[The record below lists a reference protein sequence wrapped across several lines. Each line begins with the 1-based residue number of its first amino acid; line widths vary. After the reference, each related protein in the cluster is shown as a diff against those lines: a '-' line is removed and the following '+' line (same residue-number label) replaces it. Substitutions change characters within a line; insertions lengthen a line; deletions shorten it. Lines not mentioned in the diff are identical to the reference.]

1 MSTIDQINI
10 PDLGDV
16 DEVEVI
22 EVCVDVGQKV
32 ESEDSIMILET
43 DKAAMEI
50 PASVD
55 GEVKNILISVGD
67 MVKQGMPFVEIEV
80 AETSLEEINTSEV
93 KNEDSLA
100 ESKEE
105 IIDDT
110 SGDEISLAKPLIP
123 DLGDVDE
130 VEVIEVCVD
139 VGQKVESEDSIMI
152 LETDKAAME
161 IPASVDGEVKN
172 ILISVGDMVKQGMP
186 FVEIEV
192 AETSLEEINTSEV
205 KNEDSLAESKEE
217 IIDDTSGD
225 EISLAKPLIP
235 DLGDVDEVEVIEV
248 CVEAGQKVESEDSIM
263 ILETDKAA
271 MEIPASVDGE
281 VKNILINV
289 GDMVKQG
296 MPFVEIETIKKAAK
310 KNNKTENIVTKIN
323 EIKSDKIEEVPQKI
337 TQNIQPINYKNSS
350 VHSGPATRKLAREF
364 GINLLEV
371 KGSGPKGRILKEDLH
386 AFVSQRLN
394 SGSTQEG
401 FQHSQPDIDFSKWGS
416 VSFEKL
422 SKFQKTASKNLHTS
436 WINIPHVTQH
446 DDADITDLL
455 ALRAD
460 LNKQHK
466 TKVSPLAYIIKATV
480 ETLKLYPLMNTS
492 LNKNL
497 DTVVLKNYFNIGVA
511 VDTPEGLIVPNIKD
525 ADKKTI
531 LDISDNV
538 INLANLAKERK
549 LKVDQLKGATFTI
562 SSLSGIGGKYF
573 TPIINPPEVAI
584 LGLSKPFDNL
594 YLDDKK
600 VVNKKL
606 LPVSLSYDHRAI
618 NGAYAARFVSELS
631 KQLNQIQSLK
641 ESFNG
646 S

>member
-1 MSTIDQINI
+1 MSDFQQINI

-16 DEVEVI
+16 EEVEVI
-22 EVCVDVGQKV
+22 EICVKVGQKV

-55 GEVKNILISVGD
+55 GEVKSILINVGD
-67 MVKQGMPFVEIEV
+67 MVKQGMPFVEIE
-80 AETSLEEINTSEV
+80 TSESSRAEV
-93 KNEDSLA
+93 DKKDIELTNNDSNE
-100 ESKEE
+100 KEE
-105 IIDDT
+105 IITDNST
-110 SGDEISLAKPLIP
+110 DEISITQPLIP
-123 DLGDVDE
+123 DLGDVEE
-130 VEVIEVCVD
+130 VEVIEICVK

-161 IPASVDGEVKN
+161 IPASVDGEVK
-172 ILISVGDMVKQGMP
+172 S
-186 FVEIEV
+186 
-192 AETSLEEINTSEV
+192 
-205 KNEDSLAESKEE
+205 
-217 IIDDTSGD
+217 
-225 EISLAKPLIP
+225 
-235 DLGDVDEVEVIEV
+235 
-248 CVEAGQKVESEDSIM
+248 
-263 ILETDKAA
+263 
-271 MEIPASVDGE
+271 
-281 VKNILINV
+281 ILINV

-296 MPFVEIETIKKAAK
+296 MPFVEIETIKKAIKESK
-310 KNNKTENIVTKIN
+310 KPEPSSIQTENT
-323 EIKSDKIEEVPQKI
+323 SIEKNQETPK
-337 TQNIQPINYKNSS
+337 TTDQNIQPINYKNSS

-364 GINLLEV
+364 GINLNEV

-386 AFVSQRLN
+386 AFVSIRLK
-394 SGSTQEG
+394 SGAPHQG
-401 FQHSQPDIDFSKWGS
+401 FQHSQPEIDYSKWGDIK
-416 VSFEKL
+416 FEKL

-455 ALRAD
+455 NLRAE

-466 TKVSPLAYIIKATV
+466 VKVSPLAFIIKATV

-492 LNKNL
+492 LNKDL
-497 DTVVLKNYFNIGVA
+497 DTVVLKDYFNIGIA

-525 ADKKTI
+525 ADQKTI
-531 LDISDNV
+531 LEISDNV

-573 TPIINPPEVAI
+573 TPIINPPEVGI

-594 YLDDKK
+594 YLDDKQ
-600 VVNKKL
+600 VLNKKL
-606 LPVSLSYDHRAI
+606 LPLSLSYDHRVI
-618 NGAYAARFVSELS
+618 NGAYAARFVTELS
-631 KQLNQIQSLK
+631 KQLNKIQYLK
-641 ESFNG
+641 ESFDE

>member
-1 MSTIDQINI
+1 MSTISQINI

-22 EVCVDVGQKV
+22 EVCVEVGQKV

-50 PASVD
+50 PASVN
-55 GEVKNILISVGD
+55 GEVKNILINVGD

-80 AETSLEEINTSEV
+80 FETSIEEIDTSED
-93 KNEDSLA
+93 KDEGNLT
-100 ESKEE
+100 ESNEE

-110 SGDEISLAKPLIP
+110 SSDEISLAKPLIP

-130 VEVIEVCVD
+130 VEVIEVCVE

-161 IPASVDGEVKN
+161 IPASVN
-172 ILISVGDMVKQGMP
+172 
-186 FVEIEV
+186 
-192 AETSLEEINTSEV
+192 
-205 KNEDSLAESKEE
+205 
-217 IIDDTSGD
+217 
-225 EISLAKPLIP
+225 
-235 DLGDVDEVEVIEV
+235 
-248 CVEAGQKVESEDSIM
+248 
-263 ILETDKAA
+263 
-271 MEIPASVDGE
+271 GE

-296 MPFVEIETIKKAAK
+296 MPFVEIETIKKASK
-310 KNNKTENIVTKIN
+310 KNNKIENIVTKTDVT
-323 EIKSDKIEEVPQKI
+323 KSDKVEEPSQKI
-337 TQNIQPINYKNSS
+337 NQNIQPINYKNSS

-394 SGSTQEG
+394 SGSAQVG

-455 ALRAD
+455 DLRAD
-460 LNKQHK
+460 LNKQYK

-492 LNKNL
+492 LNKDL
-497 DTVVLKNYFNIGVA
+497 DTVVLKDYFNIGVA

-531 LDISDNV
+531 LEISDNV
-538 INLANLAKERK
+538 MSLASLAKERK

-594 YLDDKK
+594 YLDNKK

-606 LPVSLSYDHRAI
+606 LPVSLSYDHRVI